1 MLINNKIK
9 KLQFILI
16 INIYN
21 IVREYDE
28 NFAPMSLDEAY
39 MDITEYLELH
49 GSNSWDVVQVVLLRR
64 K

>member
-1 MLINNKIK
+1 MCLV
-9 KLQFILI
+9 LLFELSFIF
-16 INIYN
+16 
-21 IVREYDE
+21 REYDE